1 MLLRQREF
9 SFCRTRTLAPTKV
22 ASHDQGE
29 LASIEDPFLLD
40 RVALAAPPCGSDRLR
55 RASPM
60 TLLLPP
66 SGCVYEMRFPVL
78 SSQPQVRISRSV
90 RSRPGSGL
98 SLVMYSALPAI
109 DLVPS

>member
-66 SGCVYEMRFPVL
+66 SEAFVL
-78 SSQPQVRISRSV
+78 
-90 RSRPGSGL
+90 G
-98 SLVMYSALPAI
+98 AAI
-109 DLVPS
+109 DLKSSGNSRPAFDKRKMRKQLSVKSAPC